1 MGMNKTR
8 IEEIADILD
17 EEVANV
23 DTVSYLIAEAANL
36 LPFPGTKPESKEAYI
51 FLNYT
56 RHRVEHLLN
65 AASAILNKTMPVMD
79 DCTQGLV
86 KIKTRQMEVIV

>member
-1 MGMNKTR
+1 MSQIKQ
-8 IEEIADILD
+8 IADILD

-36 LPFPGTKPESKEAYI
+36 LPFPGTKPESNEAYM

-65 AASAILNKTMPVMD
+65 AASAILHKTMPVMD
-79 DCTQGLV
+79 ECTSGLV
-86 KIKTRQMEVIV
+86 QIQTKQMEVIV